1 MTGAR
6 PREQESLMA
15 TPVLAFTQLANEC
28 EAEGLAH
35 KNAEKIGAELA
46 KTFQVQSDEVAV
58 LKVDKLTLQFA
69 YPTKLGHIGTI
80 PINASSSVAGR
91 TATTKRAEIINN
103 FAQTKHASVFESVD
117 LGQRPKGGIPGEKV
131 DKHTHVIQKLMS
143 APVVTPAGV
152 VGVIQISRKGTSA
165 PAAGADF
172 TPADLQ
178 KLVTIAT
185 ALGKVFK

>member
-1 MTGAR
+1 
-6 PREQESLMA
+6 MA
-15 TPVLAFTQLANEC
+15 TPVLAFAQLANEC
-28 EAEGLAH
+28 EAEGLAA
-35 KNAEKIGAELA
+35 KNSEKIGAELA
-46 KTFQVQSDEVAV
+46 KTFAVQSDEVAV
-58 LKVDKLTLQFA
+58 LKIEKSSLVFA
-69 YPTKLGHIGTI
+69 YPTKLGHIGSI

-117 LGQRPKGGIPGEKV
+117 LGGAKKMSTAMPGEKS
-131 DKHTHVIQKLMS
+131 DKHANVIQKLMS
-143 APVVTPAGV
+143 VPVVTPAGV

-165 PAAGADF
+165 PAAGPDF

>member
-1 MTGAR
+1 
-6 PREQESLMA
+6 MA

-46 KTFQVQSDEVAV
+46 KTFQVQPDEVAV
-58 LKVDKLTLQFA
+58 LRVDKLTLQFA

-103 FAQTKHASVFESVD
+103 FAQTKHTSIFEAVELESK
-117 LGQRPKGGIPGEKV
+117 PKEIGKEH
-131 DKHTHVIQKLMS
+131 DHSMHMIQKLMS
-143 APVVTPAGV
+143 APVVGAAGTA
-152 VGVIQISRKGTSA
+152 GVIQVCRKGQSA
-165 PAAGADF
+165 PSAGPDF
-172 TPADLQ
+172 TPQDLQ
-178 KLVTIAT
+178 KLVAVAG
-185 ALGKVFK
+185 ALAKCFK

>member
-1 MTGAR
+1 
-6 PREQESLMA
+6 MA
-15 TPVLAFTQLANEC
+15 TPVLAFAQLANEC
-28 EAEGLAH
+28 EAEGLAP
-35 KNAEKIGAELA
+35 KNAEKIGSELA
-46 KTFQVQSDEVAV
+46 KTFQVQPDEVAV
-58 LKVDKLTLQFA
+58 LKVEKQTLQFA

-103 FAQTKHASVFESVD
+103 FAQAKHASVFESVD
-117 LGQRPKGGIPGEKV
+117 LGSKPKGAMPGEKV

-143 APVVTPAGV
+143 APVVTQAGV

-185 ALGKVFK
+185 SLGKVFK